1 MTVIGFH
8 NSHEQVHPAE
18 LLAAVQHAEEV
29 GFTAA
34 MCSDHFAPWNSNQG
48 HSGFAWSWLG
58 AALASTGLPC
68 GVVNAPGQRYHPA
81 VIAQGAATLAAM
93 FPGRFWMALG
103 SGQVMNERITGT
115 PWPPKRVRDAR
126 LRECVDVIRALLAG
140 EEVTHRG
147 LVDVER
153 ARIWTLP
160 EQQPALIGPV
170 MSVPTAQRHADWA
183 DGMVTI
189 NQPHETLRE
198 LTGAYRDAGGQGR
211 LVLQVHL
218 CWDPDPER
226 ARRIAYE
233 QWYTNT
239 FPPPLCWDLDGPEA
253 FEQASV
259 YTPQEAV
266 EAAVRVSSDLGQHA
280 AWLAEYAE
288 LGFDEIYLHHVGTEQ
303 KPFLDA
309 FGEHVLP
316 QLGVTRPE
324 PAVALDG
331 PGGPRRPHQ
340 EPEPGPSS
348 VLPEGRPTPP

>member
-18 LLAAVQHAEEV
+18 LLRAVQHAEEV

-34 MCSDHFAPWNSNQG
+34 MCSDHFAPWNKAQG

-58 AALASTGLPC
+58 AALATTDLPL

-81 VIAQGAATLAAM
+81 IIAQGAATLAAM

-115 PWPPKRVRDAR
+115 PWPPERIRDAR

-153 ARIWTLP
+153 ARIWSLP

-170 MSVPTAQRHADWA
+170 MSVPTARRHADWA
-183 DGMVTI
+183 DGFITI

-198 LTGAYRDAGGQGR
+198 LTGAYRDAGGRGR

-218 CWDPDPER
+218 CWDPDPDPDKALAVAFE
-226 ARRIAYE
+226 E
-233 QWYTNT
+233 WHSNV
-239 FPPPLCWDLDGPEA
+239 FPPPLCWDLDTPQA
-253 FEQASV
+253 FEQASQHV
-259 YTPQEAV
+259 PQEAV
-266 EAAVRVSSDLGQHA
+266 EGAVLVSADLGRHA
-280 AWLAEYAE
+280 AWLAEYVE
-288 LGFDEIYLHHVGTEQ
+288 LGFDEIYLHHVGKEQ
-303 KPFLDA
+303 LPFLDA

-316 QLGVTRPE
+316 QLDVTRPA
-324 PAVALDG
+324 PAVAIDPDG
-331 PGGPRRPHQ
+331 PAQPRRPDQ
-340 EPEPGPSS
+340 APQPA
-348 VLPEGRPTPP
+348 VLP